1 MAVDGEQK
9 ETPEEERFAHLLEH
23 EATILKRQ
31 LEIPSVKIGY
41 SSLYRYATRNDIL
54 IMIVSA
60 ICAIAAGVALP
71 LMTVVFGSLAG
82 SFQAFF
88 NGSGTSN
95 FSNKVDHLTLYFIY
109 LAIGEFATVYI
120 ATVGFIY
127 VGEHISGK
135 IREHYLA
142 SILRQNIGYF
152 DKLGAGEM
160 TTHITNDTNLVQDG
174 ISQKVAL
181 TLTAVATFV
190 AGYVIGYIKY
200 WKLTLILTSSIVAVI
215 LTTATLGRFI
225 VRWSKISLTLY
236 AEGGTIAEEVI
247 SSVRNAVAFGTQDK
261 LAKQYDRHL
270 SLAEKYGFRMKAVAG
285 SMVGVLMFYLYLTY
299 SLGFWLGGQYI
310 VDGQCT
316 LSDVLTILLSIMIGA
331 FSLSNVSPNVQAFTT
346 AVAAASKIYA
356 TIDRTSPLDPVSEQ
370 GRQLENLE
378 GIVELRGIKH
388 IYPSRPEVTTI
399 EDMDLILPAGKTTA
413 LVGASGSGKS
423 TIVGLVE
430 RFYIPVRGQVLLDGV
445 DVQDLNLRWL
455 RQQISLVSQ
464 EPTLFATTIA
474 SNIRHGLIG
483 TKYESLPEEQIRE
496 LIENAAKMSNAH
508 DFISLLPEGYETNVG
523 ERGFL
528 LSGGQ
533 KQSRFVI
540 LVLRTPLTF
549 DRNCHRPSSR

>member
-109 LAIGEFATVYI
+109 LAIGEFVTVYI

-160 TTHITNDTNLVQDG
+160 TTRITSDTNLVQDG

-225 VRWSKISLTLY
+225 VRWSKVSLALY
-236 AEGGTIAEEVI
+236 AEGGTVAEEVI
-247 SSVRNAVAFGTQDK
+247 SSIRNAVAFGTQDK

-533 KQSRFVI
+533 KQSRCVI